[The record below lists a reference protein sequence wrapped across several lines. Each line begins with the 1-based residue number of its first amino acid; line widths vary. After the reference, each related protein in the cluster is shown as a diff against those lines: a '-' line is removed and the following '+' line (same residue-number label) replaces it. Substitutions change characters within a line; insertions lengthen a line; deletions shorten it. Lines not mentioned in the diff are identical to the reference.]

1 MGFKDLHL
9 ADGYDSSDH
18 DLLNEFYIPVLA
30 EAVEYDRIAGFFSS
44 TSLSIAARGIA
55 GLVKNN
61 GKMRLLVSPRLSERD
76 VETLEKAI
84 IDPEVFLERK
94 IGEELDEI
102 EKSIENDHFYALGWM
117 IANNYLDFKIALVV
131 DENGTLMTAE
141 EIEADGIFH
150 QKVGI
155 LKDKNCDILT
165 FSGSINESASA
176 WVKNVEEFKV
186 YRYWKEDERKYAI
199 IDIDKFQG
207 YWSNGKPRVRTRK
220 FPEALEKK
228 WIERVPKVK
237 SEIALLSQYKAKQ
250 HTLMFKETSNS
261 EQLQLFYYQ
270 KDARKSW
277 IDNGRRGML
286 EMATGTGKTRTA
298 IGCLIDTQIKEDRLA
313 TIIACP
319 QSTLAM
325 QWKNEI
331 EKLQIIHDK
340 AIIADG
346 TNPKWRNQLVDCL
359 IDLSLGVIKSLIVY
373 TTHSTFSSDDF
384 VSIIKENKRKLKYLL
399 IGDEAHGLGA
409 NQTSSGLVEEYDY
422 RLGLSATPKRWYDE
436 RGTRKLYGFF
446 NKVVYEFSIRQALD
460 TINPL
465 TGRPYLVKYY
475 YHPIF
480 VNLDEDELETYY
492 EKTKKIIKLF
502 GKAGDDEYASALE
515 NLLFAR
521 ANIIKNAE
529 QKYIALERL
538 LDKLMTLDNTI
549 IFTSPEQL
557 QRVNK
562 MLSCRGIRAHQFTE
576 EESTVPQSKY
586 NGLSER
592 EYILDKFR
600 NKRYQALV
608 AIKCLDEGIDIPS
621 AHTAILMS
629 SSTNPREY
637 IQRIGRVIRQS
648 PEKEFASIYDI
659 IVRPNLKAINSNLAK
674 IEKSVF
680 EKELER
686 AKEIAENAQNNSEAL
701 IMLNSIRY

>member
-1 MGFKDLHL
+1 MGFKDLQL
-9 ADGYDSSDH
+9 SDGYDSSDN
-18 DLLNEFYIPVLA
+18 DLLHEFYIPVLA

-44 TSLSIAARGIA
+44 TSLGIAARGIA

-76 VETLEKAI
+76 VEILEKAI
-84 IDPEVFLERK
+84 IDPEVFLEKK
-94 IGEELDEI
+94 IGEELEEI

-117 IANNYLDFKIALVV
+117 IANGYLELKIALVL
-131 DENGTLMTAE
+131 DENGTLMTAD

-155 LKDKNCDILT
+155 LKDKNGDILT

-199 IDIDKFQG
+199 IDIEKFQS
-207 YWSNGKPRVRTRK
+207 YWTNGKARVKTKR
-220 FPEALEKK
+220 FPEALERK
-228 WIERVPKVK
+228 WIEKVPKDK
-237 SEIALLSQYKAKQ
+237 SEIALLSHYKVKR
-250 HTLMFKETSNS
+250 HTLMLKETSNN
-261 EQLQLFYYQ
+261 EQVQLFYYQ
-270 KDARKSW
+270 KNARQSW

-298 IGCLIDTQIKEDRLA
+298 IGCLIDTQIKEDKLA

-319 QSTLAM
+319 QNTLAM
-325 QWKNEI
+325 QWKKDI
-331 EKLQIIHDK
+331 EKLQIPHDK

-346 TNPKWRNQLVDCL
+346 TNPNWRNQLVDSL
-359 IDLSLGVIKSLIVY
+359 IDLSLGIIHSLIVY
-373 TTHSTFSSDDF
+373 TTHSTFSNDDF
-384 VSIIKENKRKLKYLL
+384 ISIIKENKRKVKYLL

-409 NQTSSGLVEEYDY
+409 NQTSRGLLEEYDY
-422 RLGLSATPKRWYDE
+422 RLGLSATPRRWYDE
-436 RGTRKLYGFF
+436 RGTKKLYSFF

-492 EKTKKIIKLF
+492 EKTKRIIKLF
-502 GKAGDDEYASALE
+502 GKVGDDEYASALE

-538 LDKLMTLDNTI
+538 LDKLTTIDNTI
-549 IFTSPEQL
+549 IFASPEQL
-557 QRVNK
+557 QKLNK
-562 MLSCRGIRAHQFTE
+562 ILSSRGIRAHQFTE
-576 EESTVPQSKY
+576 AESTMPQSKY
-586 NGLSER
+586 KGLSER
-592 EYILDKFR
+592 EYILEKFR
-600 NKRYQALV
+600 AKRFQVLV

-648 PEKEFASIYDI
+648 PEKEYATIYDI
-659 IVRPNLKAINSNLAK
+659 IVKPNIRAIDSDFAK
-674 IEKSVF
+674 IEKRIF

-686 AKEIAENAQNNSEAL
+686 AKEIAFNSQNNSH
-701 IMLNSIRY
+701 IMKLFNEIQY